1 MVPHARLIR
10 FSQSSG
16 GYGYTYF
23 LVLLRNINIDKLN
36 VPSYMGEGNLGS
48 GRHSSPGETRLP
60 SVTRSGDE
68 KMSDEAD
75 NQDITGTHLG
85 SF

>member
-1 MVPHARLIR
+1 MSHHTWL
-10 FSQSSG
+10 
-16 GYGYTYF
+16 
-23 LVLLRNINIDKLN
+23 
-36 VPSYMGEGNLGS
+36 GEGNLGS

-68 KMSDEAD
+68 KMSDGAD
-75 NQDITGTHLG
+75 NQDIRGIHLG